1 MMSSSGASYLVC
13 LTCNGG
19 VPLFTRKHG
28 DLKQVRHVVRVV
40 NFCSLFVFLN
50 LDSYTYLFFT

>member
-1 MMSSSGASYLVC
+1 MSSSCGSGAAYLVC

-28 DLKQVRHVVRVV
+28 DLKQVRNAIRFHH
-40 NFCSLFVFLN
+40 FYGIAEIKALN
-50 LDSYTYLFFT
+50 